1 MESEPTRVLV
11 VDDERPIRELL
22 EIGLGQAGFNVRTAA
37 DGTLGL
43 AAVREWEPDAIV
55 LDVMM
60 PRIDG
65 ITLLPMLRKITE
77 APILMLS
84 AKGDVVDKVEG
95 LAHGADDYLA
105 KPFEIPELVARIQ
118 SALRRPTLAKRST
131 LSFSDLT
138 VSIEDRIVTRGGKR
152 IDLSAREFDLL
163 AALLKSPNRVFSRAQ
178 LLDLVWGIDRD
189 VTLGT
194 VETYICYLRAKI
206 DRGQP
211 PLIHTIRGVGYSL
224 REG

>member
-1 MESEPTRVLV
+1 MAEILV
-11 VDDERPIRELL
+11 VEDDPIIRQTVDYALRR
-22 EIGLGQAGFNVRTAA
+22 AGFDTRTSG
-37 DGTLGL
+37 DGLEAL
-43 AAVREWEPDAIV
+43 RMAQDLPPDVIL
-55 LDVMM
+55 LDLML
-60 PRIDG
+60 PGIDG
-65 ITLLPMLRKITE
+65 FEFAAQVRKTDGHVAIIMVTALGE
-77 APILMLS
+77 ER
-84 AKGDVVDKVEG
+84 DKVRG
-95 LAHGADDYLA
+95 LDAGADDYLA
-105 KPFEIPELVARIQ
+105 KPFEIPELIARIQ

-131 LSFSDLT
+131 ISFSDLT
-138 VSIEDRIVTRGGKR
+138 VSLDDHIVTRGGKR
-152 IDLSAREFDLL
+152 IELSAREFDLL

-206 DRGQP
+206 DRGQS

>member
-1 MESEPTRVLV
+1 MENQPTRILV

-22 EIGLGQAGFNVRTAA
+22 EIGLGQAGFDVRSAA

-60 PRIDG
+60 PRVDG

-84 AKGDVVDKVEG
+84 AKGDVVDKVDG

-105 KPFEIPELVARIQ
+105 KPFEIPELIARIQ
-118 SALRRPTLAKRST
+118 SALRRPTLAHRST

-138 VSIEDRIVTRGGKR
+138 MSLDDRIVTRAGRR
-152 IDLSAREFDLL
+152 IELSAREFDLL
-163 AALLKSPNRVFSRAQ
+163 AVLVRTPNRVFTRPQ

-189 VTLGT
+189 VTPGT
-194 VETYICYLRAKI
+194 VETYICYVRAKI
-206 DRGQP
+206 DRGAA
-211 PLIHTIRGVGYSL
+211 PLVRTIRGVGYSL
-224 REG
+224 RES

>member
-1 MESEPTRVLV
+1 MESQPTRVLV

-22 EIGLGQAGFNVRTAA
+22 EIGLGQAGFDVRSAA
-37 DGTLGL
+37 DGVLGL
-43 AAVREWEPDAIV
+43 AAVRDWEPNAIV

-84 AKGDVVDKVEG
+84 AKGDVIDKVDG

-105 KPFEIPELVARIQ
+105 KPFEIPELIARIQ
-118 SALRRPTLAKRST
+118 SALRRPTLAHRST

-138 VSIEDRIVTRGGKR
+138 MSLDDRIVTRAGRR
-152 IDLSAREFDLL
+152 IELSAREFDLL
-163 AALLKSPNRVFSRAQ
+163 AVLVRTPNRVFTRPQ

-194 VETYICYLRAKI
+194 VETYICYVRAKI
-206 DRGQP
+206 DRGAS
-211 PLIHTIRGVGYSL
+211 PLVHTIRGVGYSL
-224 REG
+224 RES